1 MHSEYTTKCYCVERR
16 IVLVLFEPICINSL
30 KLKNRIVMT
39 AMHLGYCE
47 KGFVTDRLIDFY
59 KERAGGG
66 VGLITVGGCAIDL
79 HGYRSMIRVDDD
91 RYVPGL
97 ARLVSAVKE
106 SGAAVCAQL
115 FQPGRYGSNLS
126 GGLTPVAP
134 SAIEYRATGQ
144 IPRELTPEEIYSLV
158 DCFANSASRVKE
170 AGFDAVEVIGS
181 AGYLISQFLSPLT
194 NHREDS
200 FGGGL
205 EGRIRFGIMV
215 ASRIREKLGTDFPL
229 IFRISGSEF
238 MPGGSTRDDIKYFC
252 AELEKAGVDALNVT
266 GGWHETKVPQISM
279 EVPRGA
285 FAYLARQ
292 VKDAVSIPVIAC
304 NRINDPY
311 VAESIVSDGIAD
323 MVGMGRGLIADPQLP
338 LKAEAERFGEI
349 RKCVGCNQ
357 GCLESV
363 FASGSVRCLVNAR
376 AGRED
381 ETVIY
386 PAEIKKRV
394 LVVGGGPAGMEA
406 ARVAALRGHRVTLWE
421 KARVLGGQVNLA
433 AVPPGRGEF
442 HSLIE
447 YLARQMVALGVSVRL
462 GMEATEENVTAFGAD
477 AVVMATGAR
486 PSMPPV
492 DGRDGPNVAQARD
505 VLSGRACTG
514 KRVVIVGGGAVG
526 CETALY
532 LARKGTLDPESFQFL
547 ALNGAESADTL
558 FRLATRGLKEVTILE
573 MRKSLAADMTVT
585 SRWIVLQDLKRYG
598 VNTLTGCSIEKITGE
613 SVVISCGD
621 RKEEICAD
629 TVVLAVG
636 SKPESDLCEILKE
649 DLKEIYLVGDAV
661 IPRKAMDAIYE
672 GFMAGLVL

>member
-1 MHSEYTTKCYCVERR
+1 M
-16 IVLVLFEPICINSL
+16 VLFEPICINSL

-97 ARLVSAVKE
+97 ARLASAVKE
-106 SGAAVCAQL
+106 NGAAVCAQL
-115 FQPGRYGSNLS
+115 FQPGRYGNNFS

-134 SAIEYRATGQ
+134 SAMEHRATGQ

-158 DCFANSASRVKE
+158 DSFANSASRVKE

-194 NHREDS
+194 NHRKDS
-200 FGGGL
+200 FGGEL
-205 EGRIRFGIMV
+205 EGRMRFGIMV
-215 ASRIREKLGTDFPL
+215 ASRIREKLGADFPL

-238 MPGGSTRDDIKYFC
+238 MPGGSTRDDIKSFC
-252 AELEKAGVDALNVT
+252 AELEKVGVDALNVT

-304 NRINDPY
+304 NRINDPNI
-311 VAESIVSDGIAD
+311 AESIVSDGIAD
-323 MVGMGRGLIADPQLP
+323 MVGMGRGLIADPHLP
-338 LKAEAERFGEI
+338 HKAEAGRLGEI

-363 FASGSVRCLVNAR
+363 FASGSVHCLVNAR

-386 PAEIKKRV
+386 PADIRKNV
-394 LVVGGGPAGMEA
+394 LVVGGGPAGLEA

-421 KARVLGGQVNLA
+421 KAGVLGGQINLA
-433 AVPPGRGEF
+433 AVPTGRGEF
-442 HSLIE
+442 RSLIE
-447 YLARQMVALGVSVRL
+447 YLTGQMDALGVSVRL
-462 GMEATEENVTAFGAD
+462 GMEATRENVPAFGAD
-477 AVVMATGAR
+477 AVIMATGAR

-492 DGRDGPNVAQARD
+492 DGWDGPNVVHAWD
-505 VLSGRACTG
+505 VLSGRVCTG
-514 KRVVIVGGGAVG
+514 KRVIIVGGGAVG

-547 ALNGAESADTL
+547 TLNGAESPDAL
-558 FRLATRGLKEVTILE
+558 FRLATRGVKEVTVLE
-573 MRKSLAADMTVT
+573 MRKSLAADMAVT
-585 SRWIVLQDLKRYG
+585 SRWIVLQELKRYG
-598 VNTLTGCSIEKITGE
+598 VNALTGYTMEKINGE
-613 SVVISCGD
+613 SVVIRRVD
-621 RKEEICAD
+621 REEEICAD

-636 SKPESDLCEILKE
+636 SKPESDLCEVLKE
-649 DLKEIYLVGDAV
+649 ETKEIYMVGDAV
-661 IPRKAMDAIYE
+661 IPRKAMNAIYE